1 MTNATRFV
9 QIHTLTGYPAVLL
22 NRDDAGMAK
31 RLPYGGASRTR
42 VSSQCLKRHWRKAD
56 DATWSLGRLNQP
68 MAERS
73 RLLIENAVMP
83 GLACRQPEV
92 AEAIR
97 VMLARALYGKNAAKP
112 GGVAREEAR
121 DRQALLLGHPE
132 IQFLRRLA
140 QEAADT
146 GTVKAAEA
154 RLTEQFVRGEGKSNL
169 KAMLAGAT
177 LAAGLESALFG
188 RMVTSDPEANTE
200 AAIHVAHSFTVHAEE
215 SESDYF
221 TVVDDLA
228 AADAGTAGV
237 FDSELTSGLFYGYVV
252 VDVEGLVDNLGG
264 DRTLAGRTVEH
275 LIHLIATV
283 SPGAKRGSTA
293 PYTWAEMMLV
303 ELGDRQP
310 RSLAAAFRRPVP
322 LRDDVLDGALAA
334 IGTQLANLE
343 RAYGTGERRAAACTR
358 DVAILPGTE
367 AQPLGELAGWVAA
380 AIAQDAPVRA
390 ST

>member
-1 MTNATRFV
+1 MTDATRFV
-9 QIHTLTGYPAVLL
+9 QIHTLTSYPAVLL

-42 VSSQCLKRHWRKAD
+42 VSSQCLKRHWRKAED
-56 DATWSLGRLNQP
+56 PQWSLAALHQP

-83 GLACRQPEV
+83 GLACQQPEI

-112 GGVAREEAR
+112 GGIAREEAS

-154 RLTEQFVRGEGKSNL
+154 RLTEQFVRGDGKSNL

-188 RMVTSDPEANTE
+188 RMVTSDPDANTE

-264 DRTLAGRTVEH
+264 DRALAGRTVEH

-303 ELGDRQP
+303 EMGDRQP

-322 LRDDVLDGALAA
+322 LRDDVLDSALAA
-334 IGTQLANLE
+334 IGTQLSSLE
-343 RAYGTGERRAAACTR
+343 RAYGTGERRSAACTR
-358 DVAILPGTE
+358 DIAVLPGTE
-367 AQPLGELAGWVAA
+367 ACPLDQLASSVAT
-380 AIAQDAPVRA
+380 AITQSAPVRA
-390 ST
+390 LT